1 LGIPL
6 RNAISDY
13 WLSITARGLV
23 AVLFG
28 VMAFIWQD
36 VTLHMLI
43 VLFGGVVLLDG
54 AFSLIFATRIN
65 EFHDRMW
72 MWMLIVPGILGVVLG
87 ITAIAW
93 PAETAVS
100 LLYFVAV
107 WAIAVGL
114 LEFAIGIQ
122 LGSEVGG
129 GWMLTGCGIWST
141 LFGMSLVAWPHIAL
155 HGLIWLLGACAIFF
169 GAALMFLGLRIRS
182 VFF

>member
-1 LGIPL
+1 
-6 RNAISDY
+6 
-13 WLSITARGLV
+13 
-23 AVLFG
+23 
-28 VMAFIWQD
+28 
-36 VTLHMLI
+36 MLI
-43 VLFGGVVLLDG
+43 VLFGGFVLLDG

-65 EFHDRMW
+65 EFHDRV
-72 MWMLIVPGILGVVLG
+72 WMLIVPGILGVVLG

-114 LEFAIGIQ
+114 LEFAIGVQ

-129 GWMLTGCGIWST
+129 GSMLTGCGIWST

-182 VFF
+182 VLF